1 MAPVSLFKA
10 PPFPTTF
17 TDKPLTEYYR
27 GMALYRIAP
36 ETIWVETLGK
46 VLVFDAANEQIL
58 EFSAWAAEFWC
69 RLHGEAEPA
78 TDEQAAFAEQLQE
91 LGLIELAQ

>member
-1 MAPVSLFKA
+1 
-10 PPFPTTF
+10 
-17 TDKPLTEYYR
+17 
-27 GMALYRIAP
+27 MALYRIAP

-69 RLHGEAEPA
+69 RLPSQAEPA
-78 TDEQAAFAEQLQE
+78 TDEQASFAEQLRE